1 MDTYCKNIVRK
12 GKIKTIKSKNERGGG
27 KEDVLW
33 KLWNTE

>member
-12 GKIKTIKSKNERGGG
+12 GKIKTIKSKNERGG
-27 KEDVLW
+27 KEEVLW

>member
-12 GKIKTIKSKNERGGG
+12 GKIKTMKSKNERGV

>member
-12 GKIKTIKSKNERGGG
+12 GKIKTIKQKNERGG
-27 KEDVLW
+27 KQEELW